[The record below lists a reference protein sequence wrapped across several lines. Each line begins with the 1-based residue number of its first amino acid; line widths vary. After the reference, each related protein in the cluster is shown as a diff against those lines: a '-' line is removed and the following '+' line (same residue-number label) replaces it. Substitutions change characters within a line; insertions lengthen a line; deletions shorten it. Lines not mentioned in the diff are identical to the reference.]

1 MKNSEITFL
10 IVSLLLAA
18 IVGGMVGSLIGEF
31 LPDGTAK
38 TLFQKS
44 LEIGIDPP
52 FKADVFLLK
61 FSIGF
66 MFKINFMSVLFI
78 VMVVIYFRW
87 WYI

>member
-1 MKNSEITFL
+1 MKKNEITFL
-10 IVSLLLAA
+10 VVSLILAA

-31 LPDGTAK
+31 LPDGASK

-44 LEIGIDPP
+44 LEFGVDPP
-52 FKADVFLLK
+52 LKVDIFLLK
-61 FSIGF
+61 LTIGF

-78 VMVVIYFRW
+78 IMVVIYFRW